1 MIASLKIATKRCTQR
16 GASLI
21 IVLIMMI
28 IIGITA
34 ATAMRNATSEQRAT
48 NNMRMEATALQYA
61 EAALRFCENELKKAS
76 ASRVSTLQNANI
88 ATTSYGA
95 STSGWQDVASWT
107 GSTGRSSASR
117 TVVPDSVIKD
127 TDDTVLPNNKPE
139 CVVENMSG
147 YGIVI
152 TARGFS
158 TDYTASSGVTTSG
171 SVVWLQSISN

>member
-1 MIASLKIATKRCTQR
+1 MITSLKIETKRRYQC

-48 NNMRMEATALQYA
+48 NNMRMEATASQYA
-61 EAALRFCENELKKAS
+61 EAALRFCENELKKDS

-88 ATTSYGA
+88 VTTSYGA

-107 GSTGRSSASR
+107 GSSGRSSASR

-127 TDDTVLPNNKPE
+127 TDDTVLPDKKPE

-158 TDYTASSGVTTSG
+158 TDYTEVGGVTASG